1 MSTTLTGSPATA
13 RRWSARTLP
22 PSEIEQVTVSMD
34 GFDVN
39 SYVVH
44 APEGDIIVDAG
55 AEPERILGAARA
67 PVAAILVTHGHADH
81 VNALEFVRR
90 ETGAP
95 IFMHPAD
102 AEGKVRDYEPLQDG
116 QALDLAGLGIR
127 VFHTPGHSPG
137 SVTFVLGDDQIVG
150 DLILPG
156 SVGRTDIDGASWEDL
171 EESIRRVMPLWEE
184 DTRLYAGHGPV
195 LMAAEELRTNPYLPP
210 GLS

>member
-1 MSTTLTGSPATA
+1 
-13 RRWSARTLP
+13 
-22 PSEIEQVTVSMD
+22 MD

-55 AEPERILGAARA
+55 AEPEKILDATRA

-81 VNALEFVRR
+81 VNALGFVR
-90 ETGAP
+90 TATAAP
-95 IFMHPAD
+95 VYMHPAD
-102 AEGKVRDYEPLQDG
+102 AEGKVEDYEPLEDG
-116 QALDLAGLGIR
+116 RALDLAGLGIR

-137 SVTFVLGDDQIVG
+137 SVTFVVGDDQIVG
-150 DLILPG
+150 DLVLPG
-156 SVGRTDIDGASWEDL
+156 SVGRTDVPGASWEEL

-184 DTRLYAGHGPV
+184 NTRLYAGHGPV